1 MAPTLPRKSGKR
13 SSAAVPSL
21 RTRLLNRWLR
31 AFQRPAMARLSAAQ
45 PERARKRFAGQ
56 MRLFYGP
63 PRDARMARIGGIEVM
78 EVGPTDGVPIL
89 YFHGGGYFF
98 GSPTAYYGFAKRISQ
113 KCGLRVILPKYPLAP
128 ENPFPA
134 APDAALRVYRELAA
148 QGPVI
153 LAGDSAGGGLALS
166 LLAQIC
172 SAGLAQ
178 PLVVW
183 VLSPLTDLT
192 LSGDS
197 MTGNANTEVVLP
209 PERMAESRDGY
220 LSGADAD
227 DPRASPLFANFVGA
241 APVRIWVGDAE
252 ILYDD
257 SRRMVAALVDQGVD
271 AVLTEE
277 HNLPHVWPIFP
288 GWQLPES
295 EVTIGQIS
303 RVVHTSLASA
313 KR

>member
-1 MAPTLPRKSGKR
+1 MP
-13 SSAAVPSL
+13 SSVAVPSL
-21 RTRLLNRWLR
+21 RARLLNRWLK
-31 AFQRPAMARLSAAQ
+31 AFQRPAMARLSASQ
-45 PERARKRFAGQ
+45 PELARNRFEGQ
-56 MRLFYGP
+56 MRLFYGR
-63 PRDARMARIGGIEVM
+63 PRNARKGRIGGVQVL

-98 GSPTAYYGFAKRISQ
+98 GSPRAYFGFAKRISQ
-113 KCGLRVILPKYPLAP
+113 NCGLRVILPEYPLAP

-134 APDAALRVYRELAA
+134 APDAALRIYRELAA

-172 SAGLAQ
+172 GAGLAQ
-178 PLVVW
+178 PMMTW

-197 MTGNANTEVVLP
+197 MTANAGAEVVLP
-209 PERMAESRDGY
+209 PERMAESCDGY
-220 LSGADAD
+220 LGGADAD
-227 DPRASPLFANFVGA
+227 DPRASPLFADFAGA
-241 APVRIWVGDAE
+241 APVHIWVGDTE

-257 SRRMVAALVDQGVD
+257 SRRMAASLVDQDVD
-271 AVLTEE
+271 VVLTEE
-277 HNLPHVWPIFP
+277 RDLPHVWPLFP
-288 GWQLPES
+288 SWQLPES
-295 EVTIGQIS
+295 DVTIGQITQA
-303 RVVHTSLASA
+303 VHTSLDSA